1 MTKENYHILVIDDN
15 EDILFMIKTMLE
27 MKGYRISAKDNPD
40 DIESFIE
47 QTRPDVILMDLL
59 LSGSDGREICKKIR
73 ENKLI
78 SHIPVV
84 MISALPDAAISCKD
98 GGTDYFLGKPFEMN
112 DLFETINNALS
123 LILKSKISI

>member
-98 GGTDYFLGKPFEMN
+98 AGTDYFLGKPFEMN

-123 LILKSKISI
+123 LILISKISI

>member
-59 LSGSDGREICKKIR
+59 LSGSDGREICKKLK

-78 SHIPVV
+78 SHISVV
-84 MISALPDAAISCKD
+84 MISALPDAAIICKD
-98 GGTDYFLGKPFEMN
+98 AGTDYFLGKPFEMN

-123 LILKSKISI
+123 LILISKISI

>member
-98 GGTDYFLGKPFEMN
+98 AGTDYFLGKPFEMN

>member
-27 MKGYRISAKDNPD
+27 MKGYHISIKDNPD

-47 QTRPDVILMDLL
+47 QTKPDVILMDLL
-59 LSGSDGREICKKIR
+59 LSGSDGREICKKLKK
-73 ENKLI
+73 NKLVA
-78 SHIPVV
+78 HIPIV

-98 GGTDYFLGKPFEMN
+98 AGTDYFLGKPFEMN
-112 DLFETINNALS
+112 DLFETINKALS
-123 LILKSKISI
+123 LVLKSKI

>member
-27 MKGYRISAKDNPD
+27 MKGFRITAKDNPD

-47 QTRPDVILMDLL
+47 QAKPDVILMDLL
-59 LSGSDGREICKKIR
+59 LSGSDGREICKKLKK
-73 ENKLI
+73 NKLI
-78 SHIPVV
+78 AHIPIV

-98 GGTDYFLGKPFEMN
+98 AGTDFFLGKPFEMN

>member
-59 LSGSDGREICKKIR
+59 LSGFDGREICKKLK

-78 SHIPVV
+78 SQ
-84 MISALPDAAISCKD
+84 
-98 GGTDYFLGKPFEMN
+98 FR
-112 DLFETINNALS
+112 
-123 LILKSKISI
+123 

>member
-1 MTKENYHILVIDDN
+1 MTKENYQILVIDDN

-59 LSGSDGREICKKIR
+59 LSGSDGREICKKLK

-98 GGTDYFLGKPFEMN
+98 AGTDYFLGKPFEMN

-123 LILKSKISI
+123 LI

>member
-1 MTKENYHILVIDDN
+1 MTKENYQILVIDDN

-98 GGTDYFLGKPFEMN
+98 AGTDYFLGKPFEMN